1 MEEEKTG
8 EVIKAEECCGYKKF
22 GKHFHGC
29 CGHKVVRA
37 ILLGL
42 AIFAIFLLGVY
53 VGSYRNFD
61 RESRYGRNFN
71 FEQQGGGRMMR
82 GNNFEGQENN
92 NGGCRFEGQNNQNR
106 FQGQVEI
113 QSVPSATIQVV
124 SPAQTPTQVKT
135 VTPVK

>member
-8 EVIKAEECCGYKKF
+8 EVIKAEECCGHKKF

-29 CGHKVVRA
+29 CGHKAARA
-37 ILLGL
+37 ILLAF
-42 AIFAIFLLGVY
+42 AIFAIFSLGVC
-53 VGSYRNFD
+53 VGTHRSFN
-61 RESRYGRNFN
+61 REMRGGRNFN

-92 NGGCRFEGQNNQNR
+92 NGGCRFEGQNNQDR

-124 SPAQTPTQVKT
+124 SPVQTQTQVKT